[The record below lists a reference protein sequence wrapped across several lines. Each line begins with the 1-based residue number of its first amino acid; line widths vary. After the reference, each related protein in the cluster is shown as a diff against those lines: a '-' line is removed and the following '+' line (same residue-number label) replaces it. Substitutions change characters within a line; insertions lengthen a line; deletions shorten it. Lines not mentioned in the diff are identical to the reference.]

1 MMISSNLL
9 TRIHTS
15 RCGVSSYTLRTALVC
30 TSPISSSLSSSYS
43 SYSFYS
49 TSSLS
54 SSSSLR
60 YRSSFSSSSSLSFS
74 SFFTLRYQRRYRGF
88 HFYLNLNDPEETR
101 RRVEEDI
108 ALIEEK
114 NGSDTMKH
122 LHALLNLALS
132 YYQSG
137 DYLTAHEY
145 AEYTHEKA
153 RKYNKNATFL
163 YFTAKTCARCAL
175 AVAEEY
181 ENHLREMEEKAAISS
196 TLTPRPSVVFSA
208 ERAIAK
214 LREDAVRYDGIAQ
227 RLCNRPDKAFM
238 RAADMGS
245 TTGWS
250 EDTRGEDE
258 EPNDTFGNKW
268 KERRKR
274 PEHAAIRQ
282 YYQQQQ
288 QNGNGVPK

>member
-1 MMISSNLL
+1 MGISSNLL
-9 TRIHTS
+9 TRSQTS
-15 RCGVSSYTLRTALVC
+15 RFVVSSYTYY
-30 TSPISSSLSSSYS
+30 SIS
-43 SYSFYS
+43 F
-49 TSSLS
+49 LS

-60 YRSSFSSSSSLSFS
+60 CGSSSSLSLS
-74 SFFTLRYQRRYRGF
+74 SSLFTLWHQRRYRSF
-88 HFYLNLNDPEETR
+88 HFYLNLNDPAETR
-101 RRVEEDI
+101 RHVEENI
-108 ALIEEK
+108 ALIEQK
-114 NGSDTMKH
+114 NESDTMKH

-132 YYQSG
+132 YYQSA
-137 DYLTAHEY
+137 DYVTAHEY

-175 AVAEEY
+175 AVADEY
-181 ENHLREMEEKAAISS
+181 ENHLREMEEKAILSS
-196 TLTPRPSVVFSA
+196 TLAPKPSAVFAA
-208 ERAIAK
+208 ERVIAK
-214 LREDAVRYDGIAQ
+214 LREDAARYDGIAQ
-227 RLCNRPDKAFM
+227 RLCSRPDKAFM
-238 RAADMGS
+238 RAAGMGA

-258 EPNDTFGNKW
+258 EPNESFGEKW

-288 QNGNGVPK
+288 QKNGSGVPK